1 MYRLGFHV
9 SIAQGFLKV
18 FDNAKFVGANC
29 CQIFTHSPRGWA
41 FKVISEDVGKLFR
54 EKYSKEDI
62 KPIVVHDSYLPNLAS
77 ETKEM
82 LEKSIDSIKKEF
94 ICCNRMGIEFLN
106 IHPGTYKKNK
116 TEGLR
121 LVSESLNSIKEY
133 VGNVTLLFENTSGW
147 GSSLGSSFE
156 DLKILLESTD
166 FKCGVTLDTCHLF
179 TSGYDISDEES
190 LSHTLNHFDKIVG
203 LENLKLIHLN
213 DSVGTLNSKIDRHE
227 HIGLGNIG
235 VAGFSAII
243 NNEYLK
249 KIPMIMETPVNEKRG
264 DKENINFL
272 KSMIKT

>member
-190 LSHTLNHFDKIVG
+190 
-203 LENLKLIHLN
+203 
-213 DSVGTLNSKIDRHE
+213 
-227 HIGLGNIG
+227 
-235 VAGFSAII
+235 
-243 NNEYLK
+243 
-249 KIPMIMETPVNEKRG
+249 
-264 DKENINFL
+264 
-272 KSMIKT
+272 

>member
-1 MYRLGFHV
+1 R
-9 SIAQGFLKV
+9 
-18 FDNAKFVGANC
+18 N
-29 CQIFTHSPRGWA
+29 
-41 FKVISEDVGKLFR
+41 
-54 EKYSKEDI
+54 
-62 KPIVVHDSYLPNLAS
+62 
-77 ETKEM
+77 
-82 LEKSIDSIKKEF
+82 
-94 ICCNRMGIEFLN
+94 
-106 IHPGTYKKNK
+106 
-116 TEGLR
+116 EGLK

-133 VGNVTLLFENTSGW
+133 VEKVTLLFENTSGW

-156 DLKILLESTD
+156 DLKILIESTD

-179 TSGYDISDEES
+179 TSGYDISNEEP
-190 LSHTLNHFDKIVG
+190 LNQTLNEFDKIIG

-213 DSVGTLNSKIDRHE
+213 DSVGMLGSKVDRHE

-235 VAGFSAII
+235 VSGFNAII